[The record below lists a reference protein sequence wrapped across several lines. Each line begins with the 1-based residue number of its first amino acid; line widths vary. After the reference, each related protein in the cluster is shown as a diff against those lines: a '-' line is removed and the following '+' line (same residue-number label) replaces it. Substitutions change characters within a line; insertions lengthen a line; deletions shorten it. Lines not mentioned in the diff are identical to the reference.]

1 MFLPAT
7 QYALSPVSVKSIF
20 PNTSSVTLLK
30 NPVVITIR
38 NVLNKY
44 NWKKRL
50 DFYTSHLF
58 YSKPS
63 ALRSTFCMIYIDNL
77 AES

>member
-7 QYALSPVSVKSIF
+7 QYGLSPMSVKSIF
-20 PNTSSVTLLK
+20 PNTSSVTLLQ
-30 NPVVITIR
+30 NPVVIMIR

-44 NWKKRL
+44 NWKKSL
-50 DFYTSHLF
+50 DFYISHLF

-63 ALRSTFCMIYIDNL
+63 ALRDTFCMIYIDNL